1 MRQNKVVKKIIVTAW
16 SLLLALT
23 VFPGRVYAQETEKSG
38 NSAIDDVVD
47 QITTTAGDIYEQVDE
62 ALENVDSESLRGQVR
77 AALEQMDAMGISP
90 TAFARERLGIDV
102 NPTAGIVTGL
112 TGDLVESA
120 ERVVREESQGTLQD
134 LFDMILGAVSD
145 FVGDVAALIGE
156 HISLPFLH

>member
-1 MRQNKVVKKIIVTAW
+1 MRQNKIVERIIVTAW
-16 SLLLALT
+16 SLLLAASVL
-23 VFPGRVYAQETEKSG
+23 PGQAYAAETGKSTG
-38 NSAIDDVVD
+38 SEIDDVVD
-47 QITTTAGDIYEQVDE
+47 QITTTAGEIYEQVDE

-120 ERVVREESQGTLQD
+120 ERAVREESQGTLQD

-156 HISLPFLH
+156 HVSLPFLH